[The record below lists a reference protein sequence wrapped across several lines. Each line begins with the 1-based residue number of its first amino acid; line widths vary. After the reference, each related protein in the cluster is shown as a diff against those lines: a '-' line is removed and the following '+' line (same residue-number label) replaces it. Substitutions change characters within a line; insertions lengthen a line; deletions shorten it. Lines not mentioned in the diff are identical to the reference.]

1 MVAKKPPSI
10 PSTEQARKRL
20 TVAQLKTI
28 LKSVHLSVDGLKAD
42 LLKRL
47 ETHVSN
53 DDDDDDDDS
62 KKTTKTTKTTTKTSK
77 KRGRSAEKEK
87 EEEDNDDGKEEE
99 EEEEEEDKGA
109 LNAAAGE
116 KRNDDDAK
124 KASEL
129 GEIDDE
135 EAKDSKMAKEP
146 TTKKAKVNDDADGKE
161 KTGEECR
168 KLEDYGGQTARA
180 TRADWSV
187 RAPVRETFGNSV
199 RKLPGGCRRETREAR
214 V

>member
-1 MVAKKPPSI
+1 MAAKKPPAI

-28 LKSVHLSVDGLKAD
+28 LRSVHLSIDGLKAD

-47 ETHVSN
+47 EDPICRT
-53 DDDDDDDDS
+53 
-62 KKTTKTTKTTTKTSK
+62 TTKTTEEGTTTTKTTDDEDEQE
-77 KRGRSAEKEK
+77 KRSIIAEKEK
-87 EEEDNDDGKEEE
+87 EEEDKEEE
-99 EEEEEEDKGA
+99 GKG
-109 LNAAAGE
+109 GRRRRQRRFE
-116 KRNDDDAK
+116 RCCWRKERRRRREGFK
-124 KASEL
+124 V
-129 GEIDDE
+129 GEIDDD
-135 EAKDSKMAKEP
+135 AKDSKMAKEP

-161 KTGEECR
+161 KTGGKSVENLKTTEV
-168 KLEDYGGQTARA
+168 KPLVPLAQIGA
-180 TRADWSV
+180 V

>member
-129 GEIDDE
+129 GEIDADE

-161 KTGEECR
+161 KTG
-168 KLEDYGGQTARA
+168 G
-180 TRADWSV
+180 
-187 RAPVRETFGNSV
+187 
-199 RKLPGGCRRETREAR
+199 R
-214 V
+214 VSKT

>member
-62 KKTTKTTKTTTKTSK
+62 KTTPVFHH
-77 KRGRSAEKEK
+77 RLDFLFE
-87 EEEDNDDGKEEE
+87 N
-99 EEEEEEDKGA
+99 
-109 LNAAAGE
+109 LFAAAQ
-116 KRNDDDAK
+116 AAP
-124 KASEL
+124 ASL
-129 GEIDDE
+129 FD
-135 EAKDSKMAKEP
+135 
-146 TTKKAKVNDDADGKE
+146 
-161 KTGEECR
+161 R
-168 KLEDYGGQTARA
+168 KF
-180 TRADWSV
+180 
-187 RAPVRETFGNSV
+187 P
-199 RKLPGGCRRETREAR
+199 
-214 V
+214 

>member
-53 DDDDDDDDS
+53 DDDDDS
-62 KKTTKTTKTTTKTSK
+62 KKTTTTTTTSK

-87 EEEDNDDGKEEE
+87 EKEEDNDGK

-109 LNAAAGE
+109 LNAAGE
-116 KRNDDDAK
+116 KRDDDDAK

-129 GEIDDE
+129 GEIDADE

-161 KTGEECR
+161 KTGGKSVENV
-168 KLEDYGGQTARA
+168 KTAEVKTAQRSA
-180 TRADWSV
+180 LHAGLHAAR
-187 RAPVRETFGNSV
+187 RELLG
-199 RKLPGGCRRETREAR
+199 RREQPGGTS
-214 V
+214 